1 MDIESQK
8 LWWKVR
14 KAAVSL
20 RLSPN
25 VTMSPGSLWLT
36 VDLICWDITTSP
48 RLPSVEVEVFSLL
61 HSTNDSSSL
70 QQHHVRDDFTLS
82 LNEDL
87 TSDHFFSKKHL
98 KAMHILAHWS
108 QSLYSF
114 VRHLVYIYPFIA
126 WPPRCLQGWAEYS
139 DNKSGFHGIGFLI
152 QVVSDTVPS
161 PANLNT
167 GVKAAVPLHL
177 MCGGWGALQHLWAS
191 RPTALA
197 NGRYRRHHDQLLKAF
212 VDMVSTVRKANNS
225 HFVKSSL
232 NLLRPGENCPE
243 LKTLLGC

>member
-1 MDIESQK
+1 
-8 LWWKVR
+8 
-14 KAAVSL
+14 
-20 RLSPN
+20 
-25 VTMSPGSLWLT
+25 
-36 VDLICWDITTSP
+36 
-48 RLPSVEVEVFSLL
+48 
-61 HSTNDSSSL
+61 
-70 QQHHVRDDFTLS
+70 
-82 LNEDL
+82 
-87 TSDHFFSKKHL
+87 
-98 KAMHILAHWS
+98 MHILACWS

-126 WPPRCLQGWAEYS
+126 WPPRCLPGWAEYN

-167 GVKAAVPLHL
+167 GGKAAVPLHL
-177 MCGGWGALQHLWAS
+177 MCGGWGAFQRPWGS

-197 NGRYRRHHDQLLKAF
+197 NGRYCRRHDQLLKAV

-225 HFVKSSL
+225 RSIKSLL
-232 NLLRPGENCPE
+232 NFLRPGENCPV